1 MKSGCLC
8 YENYGNKGH
17 YGGRLEWMSKRACLV
32 GRFNVPS
39 WATER
44 ALQGELTG
52 LVNFQRA
59 PKDFAAAA
67 ERNRSARRKNFQRP
81 LKTKFYTIE
90 PFAVKHPAYSYFHSE
105 ILK

>member
-1 MKSGCLC
+1 
-8 YENYGNKGH
+8 
-17 YGGRLEWMSKRACLV
+17 MSC
-32 GRFNVPS
+32 
-39 WATER
+39 WAMER

-90 PFAVKHPAYSYFHSE
+90 LVFRMFSPRGLYYD
-105 ILK
+105 

>member
-1 MKSGCLC
+1 M
-8 YENYGNKGH
+8 
-17 YGGRLEWMSKRACLV
+17 
-32 GRFNVPS
+32 PS
-39 WATER
+39 WAMER

-81 LKTKFYTIE
+81 LKTKFYIIE
-90 PFAVKHPAYSYFHSE
+90 PFAVRYPAYSYSRSE
-105 ILK
+105 IHK